1 MQVRVARSGLLI
13 LLAVVSLDVSLD
25 VSLHAQG
32 RGGRGGAPQPPP
44 TAKAGAPI
52 DFTGYWVSVVTGDWR
67 FRMVTP
73 LKGDYTSMP
82 MNAEARKIADAWDPA
97 KDEAAGEQCKSYGAP
112 ALMRVPGRLHITW
125 QDDQTLKLEMDS
137 GTQTRVFSFGAPQ
150 SQGGDWQ
157 GVSKA
162 SWEYLPA
169 AVVDT
174 LAPNRNAPDRRAGSL
189 KLITTNFKPGYLR
202 KNGVPYSANAVLT
215 EYFDRVTEPNGDTYI
230 IVTSTVEDPTF
241 LNQPFMLSTHFKKQ
255 ADASGWN
262 PTPCSAK

>member
-1 MQVRVARSGLLI
+1 MTRAVPFMKAAFVI
-13 LLAVVSLDVSLD
+13 LLATSSLT
-25 VSLHAQG
+25 AQG
-32 RGGRGGAPQPPP
+32 RGGRGGVPQLPQ
-44 TAKAGAPI
+44 TAKAAAPI
-52 DFTGYWVSVVTGDWR
+52 DLSGYWVSVVTGDWR
-67 FRMVTP
+67 FRMMTP

-137 GTQTRVFSFGAPQ
+137 GTQTRLFSFGAPQ

-189 KLITTNFKPGYLR
+189 KVVTTNFKPGYLR

-215 EYFDRVTEPNGDTYI
+215 EYFDRVIEPNGDTYI
-230 IVTSTVEDPTF
+230 IVTSTVEDPTY